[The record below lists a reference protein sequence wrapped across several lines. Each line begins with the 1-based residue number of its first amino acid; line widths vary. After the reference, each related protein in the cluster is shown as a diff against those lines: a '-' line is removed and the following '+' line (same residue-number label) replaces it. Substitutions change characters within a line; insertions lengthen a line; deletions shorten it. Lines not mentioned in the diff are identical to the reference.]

1 MKSPRYVH
9 GTSRPEQRRLA
20 LLNDLLNEGSLQAL
34 ALRRGERVL
43 EVGSG
48 LGHFA
53 RAMAQALGPRG
64 SVVGVEKSPRQ
75 IRVARRLPGASGL
88 RLEFRSGDARAL
100 PLARDEWASFDVA
113 HARFLL
119 EHLPD
124 PLAAVRQMVRAV
136 RPGGRIVLEDDDHDL
151 LRLHPEPP
159 GFRRLWRAYIRAFAA
174 NGTDPFIGRKLPA
187 LLLAAGAMPTRCTW
201 LFFGSCS
208 PAPQF
213 PGFHENLLGVILGA
227 RRPILK
233 TGMLSPAELT
243 KALAALRGWAGVPG
257 ASIWYSVSWAEGR
270 RPR

>member
-1 MKSPRYVH
+1 MKPSRYVH
-9 GTSRPEQRRLA
+9 GTSRPEQRRLT
-20 LLNDLLNEGSLQAL
+20 LLNDLLNDGSLEAL

-53 RAMAQALGPRG
+53 RAMAAAVGPRG
-64 SVVGVEKSPRQ
+64 QVVGVDKSPRQ
-75 IRVARRLPGASGL
+75 IRVARRLSRSRGP
-88 RLEFRSGDARAL
+88 RPEFRSGDARAL
-100 PLARDEWASFDVA
+100 PLAQEEWGSFDVA

-124 PLAAVRQMVRAV
+124 PLAAVREMVRAV
-136 RPGGRIVLEDDDHDL
+136 RPGGRVVLEDDDHDL
-151 LRLHPEPP
+151 LRLHPEPA

-174 NGTDPFIGRKLPA
+174 NGTDPFIGRKLPS
-187 LLLAAGAMPTRCTW
+187 LLLAGGARSTRCTW

-208 PAPQF
+208 PAPEF
-213 PGFHENLLGVILGA
+213 PGFHENLLGVIAGA
-227 RRPILK
+227 RRMLLK
-233 TGMLSPAELT
+233 TGLLSPAEL
-243 KALAALRGWAGVPG
+243 AESIAALRHWAELPG